1 LPPQSPNR
9 VPDHGADAPVT
20 AMSLRSASD
29 NAATAATVSVD
40 AAAGTPDLTNILF
53 TAVAGAP
60 SVNVPDTVLL
70 LLNIRVVSRVPVV
83 LVMLRL
89 LNVLAPDMV
98 FVLAPTVVNDTL

>member
-1 LPPQSPNR
+1 
-9 VPDHGADAPVT
+9 
-20 AMSLRSASD
+20 
-29 NAATAATVSVD
+29 
-40 AAAGTPDLTNILF
+40 
-53 TAVAGAP
+53 
-60 SVNVPDTVLL
+60 L